1 MYSHRTS
8 PDKRAFTLN
17 GNAVSMIFTASLRN
31 GAYQEHQSV
40 VASIR
45 GHYRIHQEPPV
56 EKTQTAKVNHHL
68 HYASVRYR
76 TTSGPALWFSSQFA
90 LRFVRPTDGLGSC
103 RLHPGVCSGSKT
115 HVQCRTGIRTPV
127 AAVKGP
133 FKGYGRPLTP
143 RSPPASTSIADG
155 GTARQI
161 DDAEAERIYEKTA
174 TQSSPTRSWR
184 AASAH
189 RPASR

>member
-1 MYSHRTS
+1 MALIASGDAPQRIVDEIKRREVQSKDLQAELARLRDAQPTGSISTGFATWRLNGPRSALGALYGR
-8 PDKRAFTLN
+8 PKRAAGAPATPGSTDHLQTRRA
-17 GNAVSMIFTASLRN
+17 GILARRRNAVC
-31 GAYQEHQSV
+31 GALCAGAFGNPHK
-40 VASIR
+40 A
-45 GHYRIHQEPPV
+45 
-56 EKTQTAKVNHHL
+56 
-68 HYASVRYR
+68 
-76 TTSGPALWFSSQFA
+76 
-90 LRFVRPTDGLGSC
+90 
-103 RLHPGVCSGSKT
+103 GVP
-115 HVQCRTGIRTPV
+115 TGIRTPV

-174 TQSSPTRSWR
+174 TQSSPARSWR